1 MTAPELSRP
10 VRLDSVGNGCTE
22 SLEATEGERTA
33 LVARF
38 GLESLDRLTAEWR
51 LRAVAAGVEAEGRV
65 RAAGAQAC
73 VTTGEPVPFTLDAP
87 VALLF
92 ARQAEVEAEPDVE
105 VELTDS
111 DLDTLPI
118 EGGPIDGGV
127 IDVGEATAQSLA
139 LELDPY
145 PRAPDADELRRALGI
160 ASEVEANPFAALLG
174 LKRHGLSPP
183 PRSGE
188 DL

>member
-22 SLEATEGERTA
+22 SVEATEGERTA

-73 VTTGEPVPFTLDAP
+73 VTTGEPVPFTLDSP
-87 VALLF
+87 LVLLF
-92 ARQAEVEAEPDVE
+92 THQAEGEPDE
-105 VELTDS
+105 EIELTNS

-118 EGGPIDGGV
+118 EGEPIDGGV
-127 IDVGEATAQSLA
+127 IDVGEATAQSFA

-160 ASEVEANPFAALLG
+160 ASEVEASPFAALLG
-174 LKRHGLSPP
+174 LKGTN
-183 PRSGE
+183 
-188 DL
+188 